1 MCKQYY
7 QQKNMVFQS
16 TKVHCLIWIMYV
28 KPLKSVN
35 FIGRRITLA
44 RVNRN
49 WRLNQYTYIFKELLN
64 PPHSVLKRP
73 HIHTARLHDLSKFGF
88 LSYTWK
94 EARYQLCIRINKLDQ
109 LGWQARAYSTPHIL
123 IVVILSSVWSIQ
135 QGPIIH
141 KTPSIMKL
149 TEENKENLQ
158 SNSKWDAHMSSKNYE
173 KNGFSLNLDSI
184 CLPSLI
190 MCLAS

>member
-1 MCKQYY
+1 MSKADGGDHVKRRDSWINYDLDMNWSYATHHIIILFKPLMMRACFYYIDKVVCKQYY
-7 QQKNMVFQS
+7 QQKDMVFQS

-44 RVNRN
+44 RVNIN

-88 LSYTWK
+88 F
-94 EARYQLCIRINKLDQ
+94 
-109 LGWQARAYSTPHIL
+109 
-123 IVVILSSVWSIQ
+123 
-135 QGPIIH
+135 IIH
-141 KTPSIMKL
+141 MKRSWVSTL
-149 TEENKENLQ
+149 
-158 SNSKWDAHMSSKNYE
+158 H
-173 KNGFSLNLDSI
+173 
-184 CLPSLI
+184 
-190 MCLAS
+190 